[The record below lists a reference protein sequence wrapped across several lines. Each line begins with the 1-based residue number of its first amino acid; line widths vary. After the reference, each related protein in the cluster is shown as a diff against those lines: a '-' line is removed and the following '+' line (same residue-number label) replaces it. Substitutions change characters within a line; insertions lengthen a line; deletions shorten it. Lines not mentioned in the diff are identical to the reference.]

1 MKVLLI
7 SPTSGG
13 IGGIAQHVDG
23 LSQFLTGVGHE
34 VDILSSANTFTI
46 PIKRLKNPSFM
57 FSSFLKTKFKKGNDI
72 AHAHHIIA
80 ALAMKNFSC
89 KKILSIHG
97 VYSKNIDQLYGKTI
111 SNISKKYEKI
121 ALNLVDAITV
131 NSKEGYDYYTKM
143 GFNVV
148 QIPNAI
154 DLNLIPKKSNKQ
166 FKNQLIFAGR
176 LSKEKG
182 IEILLEA
189 ASQLP
194 NNYHLLIAGSGP
206 LEEKVRKLSDE
217 KTNLHYLGYQS
228 KQNVLSLIR
237 GSDLLIQPSLE
248 EGISSTLLEAMACG
262 TCVLGSDIE
271 GISEVI
277 ENNKTGLLVEP
288 NNSNELLNKILY
300 LLPKKEKRLSMA
312 NEGLERV
319 KKYDWKIVGKLYLNF
334 YESLL
339 NKSI

>member
-1 MKVLLI
+1 MRVLLI

-23 LSQFLTGVGHE
+23 LSQFLTVAGHK
-34 VDILSSANTFTI
+34 VDVISSANTFTI

-57 FSSFLKTKFKKGNDI
+57 LSSFLKTKFKKGNDI
-72 AHAHHIIA
+72 AHAHHIVG
-80 ALAMKNFSC
+80 ALSMKNFSC

-97 VYSKNIDQLYGKTI
+97 VYSKNIAQLYGKTTA
-111 SNISKKYEKI
+111 NISKKYEKM

-131 NSKEGYDYYTKM
+131 NSKEGYNYYTEM

-154 DLNLIPKKSNKQ
+154 DLNLIPKKSTKQ
-166 FKNQLIFAGR
+166 FENQIIFAGR

-182 IEILLEA
+182 IEIMLEA
-189 ASQLP
+189 ATQLP
-194 NNYHLLIAGSGP
+194 DNYHLLIAGSGP
-206 LEEKVRKLSDE
+206 LEEKVR
-217 KTNLHYLGYQS
+217 NLADKKINVHYLGYQS
-228 KQNVLSLIR
+228 KQNLLSLIR

-248 EGISSTLLEAMACG
+248 EGMSSTLLEAMACG
-262 TCVLGSDIE
+262 TCILASNIE
-271 GISEVI
+271 GISEIV

-288 NNSNELLNKILY
+288 NNKDDLVNKILY
-300 LLPKKEKRLSMA
+300 LLPKKEKRLNMA
-312 NEGLERV
+312 NEGLEMV
-319 KKYDWKIVGKLYLNF
+319 KKYDWEVVGNLYLNF

-339 NKSI
+339 N

>member
-23 LSQFLTGVGHE
+23 LSQFLTRVGHE

-271 GISEVI
+271 GTSEVI

-288 NNSNELLNKILY
+288 NNSDELLNKILY

>member
-1 MKVLLI
+1 MKILLI

-34 VDILSSANTFTI
+34 VDVISSANTFTI

-72 AHAHHIIA
+72 AHTHHIA
-80 ALAMKNFSC
+80 GALAMKNVSC

-97 VYSKNIDQLYGKTI
+97 IYSKNIAQLYGKTT

-121 ALNLVDAITV
+121 ALDLVDAITV
-131 NSKEGYDYYTKM
+131 ISKEGYNYYTEM

-154 DLNLIPKKSNKQ
+154 DLNRIPKKSTKQ
-166 FKNQLIFAGR
+166 FENQMVFAGR

-189 ASQLP
+189 ATQLP
-194 NNYHLLIAGSGP
+194 DNYHLLIAGSGP
-206 LEEKVRKLSDE
+206 LEEKVRNLADK
-217 KTNLHYLGYQS
+217 KTNVHYLGYQS
-228 KQNVLSLIR
+228 KQNLLSLIR

-248 EGISSTLLEAMACG
+248 EGMSSTLLEAMACG
-262 TCVLGSDIE
+262 TCILGSNIE
-271 GISEVI
+271 GISEIV

-288 NNSNELLNKILY
+288 NNRDELLNKILD
-300 LLPKKEKRLSMA
+300 LLPNKEKRLSD
-312 NEGLERV
+312 G
-319 KKYDWKIVGKLYLNF
+319 
-334 YESLL
+334 
-339 NKSI
+339 

>member
-1 MKVLLI
+1 MKILLI

-13 IGGIAQHVDG
+13 IGGIAQHVGG

-111 SNISKKYEKI
+111 SNVSKKYEKM

-154 DLNLIPKKSNKQ
+154 DLNIIPKKSTKQ

-182 IEILLEA
+182 IEILLET

-228 KQNVLSLIR
+228 KQNMLSLIR

-262 TCVLGSDIE
+262 TCILGSDIE

-288 NNSNELLNKILY
+288 NNSDELLNKILY

-339 NKSI
+339 N

>member
-1 MKVLLI
+1 MKILLI

-13 IGGIAQHVDG
+13 IGGIAQHVGG

-46 PIKRLKNPSFM
+46 PIRRLKNPSFM

-111 SNISKKYEKI
+111 SNISKKYEKM

-154 DLNLIPKKSNKQ
+154 DLNLIPKKSTKQ

-288 NNSNELLNKILY
+288 NNKDELLNKILY

-319 KKYDWKIVGKLYLNF
+319 KKYDWKVVGKLYLNF

-339 NKSI
+339 N

>member
-1 MKVLLI
+1 MKILLI

-13 IGGIAQHVDG
+13 IGGIAQHVCG

-111 SNISKKYEKI
+111 SNISKKYEKM

-154 DLNLIPKKSNKQ
+154 DLSLIPKKSTKQ

-182 IEILLEA
+182 IEILLET

-288 NNSNELLNKILY
+288 NNSDELLNKILY

>member
-1 MKVLLI
+1 MKILLI

-13 IGGIAQHVDG
+13 IGGIAQHVGG
-23 LSQFLTGVGHE
+23 LSQFLTRVGHE

-111 SNISKKYEKI
+111 SNVSKKYEKM

-154 DLNLIPKKSNKQ
+154 DLNLIPKKSTKQ

-182 IEILLEA
+182 IEILLES

-206 LEEKVRKLSDE
+206 LEEKVRRLSDE
-217 KTNLHYLGYQS
+217 KTNIHYLGYQS
-228 KQNVLSLIR
+228 KQNMLSLIR

-288 NNSNELLNKILY
+288 NNSDELLNKILY

-339 NKSI
+339 N

>member
-1 MKVLLI
+1 MKILLI

-13 IGGIAQHVDG
+13 IGGIAQHVGG

-111 SNISKKYEKI
+111 SNISKKYEKM

-154 DLNLIPKKSNKQ
+154 DLNLIPKKSTKQ

-182 IEILLEA
+182 IEILLES

-206 LEEKVRKLSDE
+206 LEEKVRRLSDE
-217 KTNLHYLGYQS
+217 KTNIHYLGYQS
-228 KQNVLSLIR
+228 KQNMLSLIR

-288 NNSNELLNKILY
+288 NNSDELLNKILY

-339 NKSI
+339 N

>member
-1 MKVLLI
+1 MKILLI

-13 IGGIAQHVDG
+13 IGGIAQHVGG
-23 LSQFLTGVGHE
+23 LSQFLTRVGHE

-111 SNISKKYEKI
+111 SNVSKKYEKM

-154 DLNLIPKKSNKQ
+154 DLNLIPKKSTKQ

-182 IEILLEA
+182 IEILLES

-206 LEEKVRKLSDE
+206 LEEKVRRLSDE

-228 KQNVLSLIR
+228 KQNMLSLIR

-288 NNSNELLNKILY
+288 NNSDELLNKILY

-339 NKSI
+339 N

>member
-1 MKVLLI
+1 MKILLI

-13 IGGIAQHVDG
+13 IGGIAQHVGG

-154 DLNLIPKKSNKQ
+154 DLNLIPKKSTKQ

-288 NNSNELLNKILY
+288 NNSDELLNKILY

>member
-1 MKVLLI
+1 MKILLI

-13 IGGIAQHVDG
+13 IGGIAQHVGG

-111 SNISKKYEKI
+111 SNISKKYEKM

-154 DLNLIPKKSNKQ
+154 DLNIIPKKSTKQ

-182 IEILLEA
+182 IEILLET

-206 LEEKVRKLSDE
+206 LEEKVRRLSDE

-228 KQNVLSLIR
+228 KQNMLSLIR

-288 NNSNELLNKILY
+288 NNSDELLNKILY

>member
-1 MKVLLI
+1 MKILLI

-34 VDILSSANTFTI
+34 VDIISSANTLTI

-72 AHAHHIIA
+72 VHAHLIA
-80 ALAMKNFSC
+80 GALAMKNVSC

-97 VYSKNIDQLYGKTI
+97 IYSKNIAQLYGKTT
-111 SNISKKYEKI
+111 SNISKKYEKV
-121 ALNLVDAITV
+121 ALNLADGITV
-131 NSKEGYDYYTKM
+131 VSKEGYNYYTEM

-154 DLNLIPKKSNKQ
+154 DLNIIPKKSTKQ
-166 FKNQLIFAGR
+166 FENQIIFAGR

-182 IEILLEA
+182 IEILLETA
-189 ASQLP
+189 THLP
-194 NNYHLLIAGSGP
+194 DNYHLLIAGSGP
-206 LEEKVRKLSDE
+206 LEEKVRNLADK
-217 KTNLHYLGYQS
+217 KTNVHYLGYQS
-228 KQNVLSLIR
+228 KQNLLSLIR

-262 TCVLGSDIE
+262 TCILASNIE
-271 GISEVI
+271 GISEIV
-277 ENNKTGLLVEP
+277 ENNKNGLLVEP
-288 NNSNELLNKILY
+288 NNREKLLNKILD
-300 LLPKKEKRLSMA
+300 LLPKKEKRLRMA
-312 NEGLERV
+312 NEGLEIV
-319 KKYDWKIVGKLYLNF
+319 KKYDWKRVGKLYLNF

-339 NKSI
+339 N

>member
-1 MKVLLI
+1 MKILLI

-13 IGGIAQHVDG
+13 IGGIAQHVGG

-111 SNISKKYEKI
+111 SNVSKKYEKM

-154 DLNLIPKKSNKQ
+154 DLNLIPKKSTKQ

-182 IEILLEA
+182 IEILLET

-228 KQNVLSLIR
+228 KQNMLSLIR

-262 TCVLGSDIE
+262 TCILGSDIE

-288 NNSNELLNKILY
+288 NNSDELLNKILY

-339 NKSI
+339 N

>member
-1 MKVLLI
+1 MKILLI

-23 LSQFLTGVGHE
+23 LSQFLTGIGHE
-34 VDILSSANTFTI
+34 VDVISSANTLTI

-57 FSSFLKTKFKKGNDI
+57 VSSFLKTKFKKGNDI
-72 AHAHHIIA
+72 AHAHHIVG

-97 VYSKNIDQLYGKTI
+97 VYSKNIAQLYGNTT

-131 NSKEGYDYYTKM
+131 NSKEGYNYYTKM
-143 GFNVV
+143 GFNVI

-154 DLNLIPKKSNKQ
+154 DLNLIPKKSTRR

-182 IEILLEA
+182 IEVLLDA
-189 ASQLP
+189 AMQLP
-194 NNYHLLIAGSGP
+194 DNYHLLIAGSGP
-206 LEEKVRKLSDE
+206 LEEKVR
-217 KTNLHYLGYQS
+217 NLADKKVNVHYLGYQS

-262 TCVLGSDIE
+262 TCILASNIE
-271 GISEVI
+271 GISEIV

-288 NNSNELLNKILY
+288 NNEDDLLNKILH
-300 LLPKKEKRLSMA
+300 LLPKKEKRLRMA
-312 NEGLERV
+312 NEGLEIV
-319 KKYDWKIVGKLYLNF
+319 KKYDWKRVGKLYLNF

-339 NKSI
+339 N

>member
-1 MKVLLI
+1 MKILLI

-13 IGGIAQHVDG
+13 IGGVAQHVDG
-23 LSQFLTGVGHE
+23 LSQFLTGLGHE
-34 VDILSSANTFTI
+34 VDVISSANTFTI

-72 AHAHHIIA
+72 AHAHHIVG

-89 KKILSIHG
+89 KKMLSIHG
-97 VYSKNIDQLYGKTI
+97 VYSKNIAQLYGNTT
-111 SNISKKYEKI
+111 SNISKKYEKM

-154 DLNLIPKKSNKQ
+154 DLNLIPKKSTKQ
-166 FKNQLIFAGR
+166 FENQMIFAGR

-189 ASQLP
+189 ATQLP
-194 NNYHLLIAGSGP
+194 DNYHLLIAGSGP
-206 LEEKVRKLSDE
+206 LEEKVRNLADK
-217 KTNLHYLGYQS
+217 KTNVHYLGYQS

-248 EGISSTLLEAMACG
+248 EGMSSTLLEAMACG
-262 TCVLGSDIE
+262 TCILGSNIE
-271 GISEVI
+271 GISEIV

-288 NNSNELLNKILY
+288 NNRDELLNKILY
-300 LLPKKEKRLSMA
+300 LLPKKEKRLRMA
-312 NEGLERV
+312 NEGLEIV
-319 KKYDWKIVGKLYLNF
+319 KKYDWKRVGKLYLNF